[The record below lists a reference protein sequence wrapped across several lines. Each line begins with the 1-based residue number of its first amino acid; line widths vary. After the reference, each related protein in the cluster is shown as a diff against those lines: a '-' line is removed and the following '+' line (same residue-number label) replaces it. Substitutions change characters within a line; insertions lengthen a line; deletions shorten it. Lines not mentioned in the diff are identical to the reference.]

1 MTKLEDLKAAYDAAN
16 AAYTAASAAWD
27 AAWDAAY
34 AARAAKLKYQEEKE
48 NDLALPT
55 NETHRDL

>member
-1 MTKLEDLKAAYDAAN
+1 MATAEDAETAAYV
-16 AAYTAASAAWD
+16 AYTAASAAWD

-48 NDLALPT
+48 NG
-55 NETHRDL
+55 